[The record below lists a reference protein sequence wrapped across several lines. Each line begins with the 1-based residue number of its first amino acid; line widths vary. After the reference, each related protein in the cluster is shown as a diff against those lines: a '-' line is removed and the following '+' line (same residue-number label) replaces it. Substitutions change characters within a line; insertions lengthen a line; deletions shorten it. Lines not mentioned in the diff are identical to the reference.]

1 MSELTRYYKE
11 EDYLDAL
18 AKMQANKAMWEARVN
33 AFGPGGYK
41 SPSADLGSFK
51 SRIGVQ
57 DSRIQSLI
65 NQRLQAAMMGDE
77 PEVTD
82 INDYLKW
89 YQTGGYEPYF
99 SEGTMKEFQNIAD
112 QQMQRGAHTSSQA
125 AEARAAAQETARL
138 AGIDSGIKV
147 DNFADTLFDNYAMRF
162 KAGAGTFGGN
172 DLIVAQIHDDI
183 NNSDLTP
190 TEQIA
195 AQEAVFE
202 RLRSSSPEI
211 TRSEDQTQKSFARQQ
226 DQDLKAENKR
236 LATNSVVKRY
246 QTLLDAE
253 KDHAKRQEIIQDAR
267 LNAMQ
272 MGADTEDVIK
282 LLTAGDKDAPSLI
295 EAIDTETGE
304 IVNVTLRQRNAEPKR
319 YISLTAADGRVNQNF
334 QFAII
339 SSLPELPSPD
349 SAVDWPIAL
358 ELMDIGPQRMI
369 RKYIQDET
377 KLNRIQEII
386 DLASKKNISLA
397 QMIMG
402 GSYGGGSSS
411 NVPDVTPVNQ

>member
-1 MSELTRYYKE
+1 MSELTRHYKE

-112 QQMQRGAHTSSQA
+112 QQMQRGTYNRNQA
-125 AEARAAAQETARL
+125 SAARSATQETERL
-138 AGIDSGIKV
+138 AGIASGTKV
-147 DNFADTLFDNYAMRF
+147 DNLADQLFDNYAMRF

-172 DLIVAQIHDDI
+172 DQVIAQIQDDI

-211 TRSEDQTQKSFARQQ
+211 TRSEDQTKKAFAYQQ
-226 DQDLKAENKR
+226 DKDVKAEDKR

-246 QTLLDAE
+246 QTALDGAE
-253 KDHAKRQEIIQDAR
+253 TDAQRMEIIQDAR

-272 MGADTEDVIK
+272 MGADSEQVFA
-282 LLTAGDKDAPSLI
+282 LLTAGDEQAPSLI
-295 EAIDTETGE
+295 EAIDTTTGE

-339 SSLPELPSPD
+339 SSLAELPYYD
-349 SAVDWPIAL
+349 FAVDWPIAD
-358 ELMDIGPQRMI
+358 ELMDIGPKRMI
-369 RKYIQDET
+369 RKYINDEA
-377 KLNRIQEII
+377 KVKRIQEII
-386 DLASKKNISLA
+386 DLASKKNMTLLEL
-397 QMIMG
+397 MLG
-402 GSYGGGSSS
+402 GSSGGGSPSG
-411 NVPDVTPVNQ
+411 VPEVVPANQ

>member
-1 MSELTRYYKE
+1 MSELTRHYKE

-18 AKMQANKAMWEARVN
+18 AQIQANKSMWEGRVN
-33 AFGPGGYK
+33 AFGSGGYK
-41 SPSADLGSFK
+41 SPSSDFGEFK
-51 SRIGVQ
+51 SRVGVQ
-57 DSRIQSLI
+57 DSKIQSTI

-125 AEARAAAQETARL
+125 AADRAAVKEDERL
-138 AGIDSGIKV
+138 LGITSGTKV
-147 DNFADTLFDNYAMRF
+147 ANFADTLFDTYANSFRT
-162 KAGAGTFGGN
+162 GAGTFGGN

-190 TEQIA
+190 TEQVA
-195 AQEAVFE
+195 AEEAVFK
-202 RLRSSSPEI
+202 RLRDSFPEI
-211 TRSEDQTQKSFARQQ
+211 TREHDLARKQYYEETH
-226 DQDLKAENKR
+226 AKR
-236 LATNSVVKRY
+236 LAKQKVDATHSVVKRY

-267 LNAMQ
+267 LNAME

-282 LLTAGDKDAPSLI
+282 LLTAGDKDAPTLR
-295 EAIDTETGE
+295 EVIDTTDGT
-304 IVNVTLRQRNAEPKR
+304 ITNVTLSQMNAEPDR
-319 YISLTAADGRVNQNF
+319 FISLTAADGRVNQNF

-339 SSLPELPSPD
+339 SSLSELPTPD
-349 SAVDWPIAL
+349 AATDWPIAL

-369 RKYIQDET
+369 RKYINDEA
-377 KLNRIQEII
+377 KVKRIQEII
-386 DLASKKNISLA
+386 DLASKKNLGLLELIF
-397 QMIMG
+397 G
-402 GSYGGGSSS
+402 GSRGGSSP
-411 NVPDVTPVNQ
+411 PDDITIELK

>member
-1 MSELTRYYKE
+1 MSELTRHYKE

-18 AKMQANKAMWEARVN
+18 AQIEANKSKWEGRVN

-41 SPSADLGSFK
+41 SPSSDFSSVK
-51 SRIGVQ
+51 SQVGLQ
-57 DSRIQSLI
+57 DSRIQSTI
-65 NQRLQAAMMGDE
+65 NQRLQSAMMGDE

-125 AEARAAAQETARL
+125 SAARAATQETERL
-138 AGIDSGIKV
+138 AGIDSGTKV
-147 DNFADTLFDNYAMRF
+147 DNFADQMFDNYAIRF
-162 KAGAGTFGGN
+162 KAGAGTFGGT
-172 DLIVAQIHDDI
+172 DQVIAQIQDDI
-183 NNSDLTP
+183 NNSGLTP

-211 TRSEDQTQKSFARQQ
+211 TRSEDQTKKSFAYGQ
-226 DQDLKAENKR
+226 DKDVKAENKR

-295 EAIDTETGE
+295 EAIDTTTGE
-304 IVNVTLRQRNAEPKR
+304 IVNVTLRQRNAEPDR
-319 YISLTAADGRVNQNF
+319 FISLTAADGRVSQNF

-339 SSLPELPSPD
+339 NSLAELPNYD
-349 SAVDWPIAL
+349 FAVDWPIAD
-358 ELMDIGPQRMI
+358 ELMDIGPKRMI
-369 RKYIQDET
+369 RKYINDEA
-377 KLNRIQEII
+377 KVKRIQEII
-386 DLASKKNISLA
+386 DLASKKNLNLLELIF
-397 QMIMG
+397 
-402 GSYGGGSSS
+402 GGSSGAS
-411 NVPDVTPVNQ
+411 SPPDDITVEEVGQ

>member
-1 MSELTRYYKE
+1 MSELTRHITE
-11 EDYLDAL
+11 EDYLNAL
-18 AKMQANKAMWEARVN
+18 AKIQQAQSTWDARVN
-33 AFGPGGYK
+33 AFGRGGYK
-41 SPSADLGSFK
+41 SPSPDLGSVK
-51 SRIGVQ
+51 SQVGLQ
-57 DSRIQSLI
+57 DARIQSLI

-112 QQMQRGAHTSSQA
+112 QQMQRGAYTSSQA
-125 AEARAAAQETARL
+125 SEARAAAQADQSAL
-138 AGIDSGIKV
+138 DIASGTKV
-147 DNFADTLFDNYAMRF
+147 DNFADHLFDKYAIRF

-172 DLIVAQIHDDI
+172 DQVVAQIHDDI

-190 TEQIA
+190 TEQVA

-211 TRSEDQTQKSFARQQ
+211 TRSEDQAQKSFAYRQ
-226 DQDLKAENKR
+226 DQDLKAEQKR
-236 LATNSVVKRY
+236 LATNSVVAQF
-246 QTLLDAE
+246 QTALDDAE
-253 KDHAKRQEIIQDAR
+253 TDKERMELIQLAR
-267 LNAMQ
+267 TKAQ
-272 MGADTEDVIK
+272 KVGADSEQVFA
-282 LLTAGDKDAPSLI
+282 LLTAGDEQAPSLI
-295 EAIDTETGE
+295 EAIDTTTGE

-339 SSLPELPSPD
+339 SALPELPD
-349 SAVDWPIAL
+349 YNFTVDMPIGL
-358 ELMDIGPQRMI
+358 ELIDLGPNRMLQ
-369 RKYIQDET
+369 KYIQDEA
-377 KLNRIQEII
+377 KVKRIQEII

-397 QMIMG
+397 QMIMS

-411 NVPDVTPVNQ
+411 KVPEVIPANQ